1 MKRKVYADVKSQ
13 KVVVQDAKHFA
24 EYAKGACSVNV
35 LYLDSANIIS
45 PSIEGSKYIPGTL
58 QIHQVKRVNDKEVE
72 FFYNS
77 QYKKSSKLLMKV
89 NYGSTVFS
97 NDLQIEK
104 EIEREAEEV
113 EVEEEVSIT
122 KPNVGDIVVVKYAA
136 ERKSLQYLGIVQSIS
151 GEKLYVQFLKS
162 SGGKTYSLKANDCD
176 EIDVKCVLSVIKN
189 FSVNICGQYIV
200 HMDYNLDM

>member
-1 MKRKVYADVKSQ
+1 MKKIKAFQGLCPLTSTGELTALPRLPAAILHAFGMSVFYFPRNRCT
-13 KVVVQDAKHFA
+13 HFF
-24 EYAKGACSVNV
+24 SV
-35 LYLDSANIIS
+35 LYPD
-45 PSIEGSKYIPGTL
+45 
-58 QIHQVKRVNDKEVE
+58 
-72 FFYNS
+72 
-77 QYKKSSKLLMKV
+77 
-89 NYGSTVFS
+89 YGSTVFS

-104 EIEREAEEV
+104 EAEQEAEEV
-113 EVEEEVSIT
+113 KIEEEVSIT
-122 KPNVGDIVVVKYAA
+122 KPIVGGIVVVKYAA

-189 FSVNICGQYIV
+189 FSVNIRGQYIV

>member
-1 MKRKVYADVKSQ
+1 
-13 KVVVQDAKHFA
+13 
-24 EYAKGACSVNV
+24 
-35 LYLDSANIIS
+35 
-45 PSIEGSKYIPGTL
+45 
-58 QIHQVKRVNDKEVE
+58 
-72 FFYNS
+72 
-77 QYKKSSKLLMKV
+77 MKV

-104 EIEREAEEV
+104 EVEQEAEEV

-122 KPNVGDIVVVKYAA
+122 KPHVGDVVVKYAA

-151 GEKLYVQFLKS
+151 GEKLYMQFLKS

-200 HMDYNLDM
+200 NMDYNLDM

>member
-1 MKRKVYADVKSQ
+1 MLN
-13 KVVVQDAKHFA
+13 QDAKHFA

-45 PSIEGSKYIPGTL
+45 PSIEGNKYIPGTL

-89 NYGSTVFS
+89 SYVSTLFS
-97 NDLQIEK
+97 KDLQIEK
-104 EIEREAEEV
+104 EVEREAEEV
-113 EVEEEVSIT
+113 EVEEVSIT
-122 KPNVGDIVVVKYAA
+122 KPNVGNIVVVRYAA

-151 GEKLYVQFLKS
+151 REKLYVQFLKS

-189 FSVNICGQYIV
+189 FSVNIGGQYIV